1 LTSTAATR
9 HQHHPLP
16 TAKIPNHY
24 NPKETA
30 EPIITRAATNENSPS
45 PPHEESRD
53 HTHTKRDTIP
63 KLLQKLHAK
72 TCRKKSLGIPQH
84 NTNHLYRKHPTR
96 KTGRKQRDGK
106 KFVGTKQ
113 NNTKQ
118 RIKNKEQTFNPS
130 VDCRPSFP
138 TPGEQE
144 QRPAESTQKKEAP
157 HDAAKQNS
165 VQEEPASASASSLTL
180 KSHPPDLIQSHEAE
194 TKRRSNEPTSTHPAK
209 Y

>member
-1 LTSTAATR
+1 VTR
-9 HQHHPLP
+9 RQHHPLP

-30 EPIITRAATNENSPS
+30 EPIITRVATNENSPS

-53 HTHTKRDTIP
+53 DTHTKRDTTS
-63 KLLQKLHAK
+63 KLLQNLHAK
-72 TCRKKSLGIPQH
+72 TCRKKSLGTPQR

-96 KTGRKQRDGK
+96 KTKKQYEAENTETHKHQQRYGK

-113 NNTKQ
+113 NNIKQ

-130 VDCRPSFP
+130 ADCRPSFP
-138 TPGEQE
+138 TLGEQE
-144 QRPAESTQKKEAP
+144 RRPAESTQKKKAP

-165 VQEEPASASASSLTL
+165 VQEEPASNL
-180 KSHPPDLIQSHEAE
+180 
-194 TKRRSNEPTSTHPAK
+194 
-209 Y
+209 